1 LLEGNEGGLQR
12 IGLVLHVSSSRSLIL
27 KAEHV
32 PRLGDKVVN
41 DGLSSVGT
49 VFDVFGP
56 VSSPYVAVKPSVDE
70 PSLLVGHSLYAV
82 PSAKSKWRRER
93 RRR

>member
-1 LLEGNEGGLQR
+1 
-12 IGLVLHVSSSRSLIL
+12 LIL
-27 KAEHV
+27 KAEHI

-41 DGLSSVGT
+41 DKLSNVGK

-70 PSLLVGHSLYAV
+70 PSLLIGHILYAV
-82 PSAKSKWRRER
+82 PSAKLRREKR
-93 RRR
+93 RR